1 MENQTMQSQSNS
13 IAALAAALAKAQ
25 RQIQSAKKDS
35 VNPHFRSRY
44 ADLASCWDA
53 CREQL
58 TSNGIAVVQPIH
70 NDGPYAFLKTILVHE
85 SGEWIASGSYPLKP
99 MKDDPQGLGSAIT
112 YARRYSL
119 CAMVGVA
126 PDDDDGEA
134 ATGRT
139 VQQTKTPTYQA
150 PAQPQQAAP
159 SNRPPEFEA
168 TQQQI
173 VKQYGSGDTKR
184 GPTEKQISFLHAMKS
199 KAGWHDQELK
209 QYLQA
214 EFNVS
219 STKALNIQQ
228 FNKILD
234 LLKNKTP
241 FVEAFAGHEPA
252 VSKTAIA
259 TETSKG
265 GAYDPTLDE
274 IPF

>member
-1 MENQTMQSQSNS
+1 MQSQSNS

-70 NDGPYAFLKTILVHE
+70 NEGPYAFLKTILVHE

-99 MKDDPQGLGSAIT
+99 IKDDPQGLGSAIT

-139 VQQTKTPTYQA
+139 VQQSKTPAYQA
-150 PAQPQQAAP
+150 PAQPQQAAS

-168 TQQQI
+168 TQQEI
-173 VKQYGSGDTKR
+173 VKQYGKGDTKR
-184 GPTEKQISFLHAMKS
+184 GPSEAQIKRLYALKN
-199 KAGWHDQELK
+199 KAGWHDQEIK

-219 STKALNIQQ
+219 STSALSRDQY
-228 FNKILD
+228 NKICD
-234 LLKNKTP
+234 LLDAKTP
-241 FVEAFAGHEPA
+241 FSEAFVSHEPKIQ
-252 VSKTAIA
+252 KTESES
-259 TETSKG
+259 TKG
-265 GAYDPTLDE
+265 GAYDSTLDE